1 MINSC
6 TTTQPLLR
14 RLIISRRP
22 LHLYYS
28 TTSITSAMKAG
39 TQIPGLDSIYPSSKK
54 GDDNKNSSSAQIVK
68 ERSEYTKWVSSLA
81 EAPPTLAKLRN
92 MKMEDASDKDMK
104 RYLKLVRRIK
114 IKNNNAIAGI

>member
-1 MINSC
+1 MNSC
-6 TTTQPLLR
+6 TNTTQPLLR

-39 TQIPGLDSIYPSSKK
+39 TQIPGLDSIYPASKGGS
-54 GDDNKNSSSAQIVK
+54 GDSSAPIVK
-68 ERSEYTKWVSSLA
+68 ERSEYPKWVSSLA

-114 IKNNNAIAGI
+114 IKDNNAIAGI

>member
-1 MINSC
+1 MNSC
-6 TTTQPLLR
+6 TTTTQPLLR

-39 TQIPGLDSIYPSSKK
+39 TQIPGLDSIYPSSKGGGSG
-54 GDDNKNSSSAQIVK
+54 GDSSAPIVK
-68 ERSEYTKWVSSLA
+68 ERSEYPKWVSSLA